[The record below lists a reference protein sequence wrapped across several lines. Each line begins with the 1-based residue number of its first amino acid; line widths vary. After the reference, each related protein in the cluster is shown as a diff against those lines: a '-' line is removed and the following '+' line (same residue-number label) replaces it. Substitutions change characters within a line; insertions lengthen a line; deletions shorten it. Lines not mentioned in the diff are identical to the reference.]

1 MGWLSNK
8 TQQAKN
14 LLKKILKFIDQEV
27 SLFCKSLADAVV
39 GEYIIKNAIE
49 YVFSKVE
56 QLKKLGASEAR
67 LLKHAISSL
76 LGHGFGALHTKPT
89 WEDIIKSQA
98 FESIAELFEDIVHL
112 EDHIKVLLKTTAN
125 YLSDNHHLPA

>member
-39 GEYIIKNAIE
+39 GEYIIKNADD
-49 YVFSKVE
+49 
-56 QLKKLGASEAR
+56 
-67 LLKHAISSL
+67 
-76 LGHGFGALHTKPT
+76 T
-89 WEDIIKSQA
+89 
-98 FESIAELFEDIVHL
+98 
-112 EDHIKVLLKTTAN
+112 N
-125 YLSDNHHLPA
+125 YRGSP